1 MIKVDGNLQIDN
13 YNDNSLTINA
23 QQNNTQFNT
32 ENQKVDGHLDSEVAK
47 GTDGNEEKGRKI
59 RFVAAQGQKVN
70 LCRVIMA
77 LQQSGYF
84 KNANGG
90 EATQDDV
97 FSAFGEILECD
108 LSDFNNRIYA
118 GSQHNNGST
127 ASTRVF
133 DLLKERYVQYE
144 ENLIKNR
151 DNRK

>member
-1 MIKVDGNLQIDN
+1 MTKITNFVAYDGST

-23 QQNNTQFNT
+23 QQNNTQFN
-32 ENQKVDGHLDSEVAK
+32 LDSEVAK
-47 GTDGNEEKGRKI
+47 GTDGKEEKGRKI
-59 RFVAAQGQKVN
+59 RFVAAKGQKVN

-97 FSAFGEILECD
+97 FSAFGEILGCN
-108 LSDFNNRIYA
+108 LSDFSNRIYA
-118 GSQHNNGST
+118 GSLHNNGST